1 MANYIRAYDIQWSIN
16 VLEKEYP
23 RFWKRI
29 SHIKSLD
36 DVSDATPIAQKA
48 LSNILKL
55 RESCPSNGHAEMAA
69 DPFLINDVI
78 EAFNRNYPMRKAA
91 EWVGIPYM
99 VLRDLRKL
107 NKQVDK
113 AYLESKQRRRMLDSR
128 RFRKVHRET
137 TKVG

>member
-1 MANYIRAYDIQWSIN
+1 MANYIRAFDIEWSIN
-16 VLEKEYP
+16 VLEHDYP
-23 RFWKRI
+23 QFWKRI
-29 SHIKSLD
+29 SHINSLA
-36 DVSDATPIAQKA
+36 DVPNADSTAQQA
-48 LSNILKL
+48 LSNILAL
-55 RESCPSNGHAEMAA
+55 RDSCPSNGHAELAA
-69 DPFLINDVI
+69 DPAVIDDVI
-78 EAFNRNYPMRKAA
+78 EAFSKNYPMRRAA

-99 VLRDLRKL
+99 ALRDLRKL

>member
-78 EAFNRNYPMRKAA
+78 EAFNRNYPMRKTAD
-91 EWVGIPYM
+91 WVGIPYM
-99 VLRDLRKL
+99 ALRDLRKL

-113 AYLESKQRRRMLDSR
+113 AYLDSKRRRRMLQSCEW
-128 RFRKVHRET
+128 KEQHRET
-137 TKVG
+137 TKTG